1 MVIQERN
8 IVVAIILSLVTC
20 GIYAIYWIYKMTEEM
35 KVASGDES
43 LNGVMAVLLPL
54 VTCNIYGIYWAYKI
68 GKDVPAAKQKVGL
81 PGDDKSV
88 LFLVLELV
96 GLSIV
101 TYALLQN
108 ELNEIAKVNAPAN
121 PAA

>member
-8 IVVAIILSLVTC
+8 VAVAILLSIITC

-54 VTCNIYGIYWAYKI
+54 VTCNIYGIYWAYKV
-68 GKDVPAAKQKVGL
+68 GKDVPVAKQKVGL
-81 PGDDKSV
+81 PGEDRGV
-88 LFLVLELV
+88 LFLVLELF

-101 TYALLQN
+101 TYALLQCD
-108 ELNEIAKVNAPAN
+108 LNEIAKVNAPAQQ
-121 PAA
+121 